1 MSDKPMTAE
10 EIRRWWH
17 NGLRL
22 SLAPL
27 IDHLLDWMSARE
39 REHAEL
45 LARFERREKEG
56 DDGR

>member
-1 MSDKPMTAE
+1 MTAE